1 MRKNIFICIIF
12 AVSISACTEELD
24 KEINIETNS
33 SLYDLSESEALTIAK
48 TFHESVTSEPQTRD
62 NNTAFGVKSTYRLHA
77 SEKTRAL
84 SSEELPLVYEI
95 EINNGLENG
104 RIIVSGDKR
113 FQEVLAYMP
122 SFNDSLYQVSLGPN
136 IMMQMA
142 KNTLLDKIQNYKNAL
157 STRSYPVDPIPGVA
171 PNGHKV
177 HHTIVYYPKHG
188 YNMLKES
195 EVDRDQHGM
204 ITIIQEKRL

>member
-12 AVSISACTEELD
+12 AVSISACTNELD

-48 TFHESVTSEPQTRD
+48 TFHESVTSEPRTRD
-62 NNTAFGVKSTYRLHA
+62 NNTAFGIKSTYRLHA

-84 SSEELPLVYEI
+84 SSEKLPLIYEI
-95 EINNGLENG
+95 EINNGPKNG

-113 FQEVLAYMP
+113 FQKVLAYIP
-122 SFNDSLYQVSLGPN
+122 SFNDSVYQVSLGPN

-142 KNTLLDKIQNYKNAL
+142 KNILMEKNSKLQRYIINTFSSSRVYTWGSKRNDCTILQNKLASIY
-157 STRSYPVDPIPGVA
+157 SI
-171 PNGHKV
+171 
-177 HHTIVYYPKHG
+177 
-188 YNMLKES
+188 
-195 EVDRDQHGM
+195 
-204 ITIIQEKRL
+204 

>member
-122 SFNDSLYQVSLGPN
+122 SFNDSLYQVSFS
-136 IMMQMA
+136 
-142 KNTLLDKIQNYKNAL
+142 LLDIIWLTCSIGFILAVQGLLVLKFIPLFHQHLPAL
-157 STRSYPVDPIPGVA
+157 VFINNPGRCH
-171 PNGHKV
+171 HKQ
-177 HHTIVYYPKHG
+177 HTT
-188 YNMLKES
+188 
-195 EVDRDQHGM
+195 D
-204 ITIIQEKRL
+204 